1 MEHAG
6 GRLDGGIS
14 SLMSLLL
21 ADWDRLKELRLI
33 NRSSVIT
40 RACPSLIIERL
51 PMTQYSTENE
61 IKLRQTADDLIRM
74 KVPANYPL
82 ANPFVFNRE
91 KEVKV
96 VIDAV
101 TKGEFFD
108 IKDGAVIIPAGYTIS
123 KQPVIEAFEIGDY
136 ERQFEADVL
145 AVFKVPP
152 SMFNSAK
159 TGSGAINDGQKQ
171 QQSENDR

>member
-1 MEHAG
+1 
-6 GRLDGGIS
+6 
-14 SLMSLLL
+14 MSLLL

-82 ANPFVFNRE
+82 ANPF
-91 KEVKV
+91 V